1 MEDRLVELETKVT
14 FQEDLL
20 AKLDDALIAHERDIE
35 QLKVQLTA
43 FREQLA
49 EIMGQVPGPTE
60 GRPPH
65 Y

>member
-1 MEDRLVELETKVT
+1 MEDRVVELETKVA

-35 QLKVQLTA
+35 QLKAQLTVLRVQL
-43 FREQLA
+43 R
-49 EIMGQVPGPTE
+49 EIMGQVPEPTE

>member
-1 MEDRLVELETKVT
+1 MEDRVVELETKLT

-20 AKLDDALIAHERDIE
+20 TKLDDALIAHERDIE
-35 QLKVQLTA
+35 QLKVQLTEL
-43 FREQLA
+43 RQQLS
-49 EIMGQVPGPTE
+49 EIMGQLPRSTD